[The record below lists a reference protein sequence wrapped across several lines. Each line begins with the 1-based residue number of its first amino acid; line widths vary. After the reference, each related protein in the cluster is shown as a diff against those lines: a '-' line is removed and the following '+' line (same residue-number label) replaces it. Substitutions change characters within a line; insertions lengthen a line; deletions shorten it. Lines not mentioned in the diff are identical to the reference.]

1 MHVTFGTLQL
11 MARIIF
17 GEILVRD
24 AEKLKLKVSSLGSRF
39 FFVWHMLSGVCFICF
54 FFVVAREWSQSI
66 KTCVATKK
74 HVLQALHT
82 VDP

>member
-39 FFVWHMLSGVCFICF
+39 FFCMLSGVYFICF
-54 FFVVAREWSQSI
+54 FFVVARVWPLKKNVCGHK
-66 KTCVATKK
+66 KTRTASS
-74 HVLQALHT
+74 AYS
-82 VDP
+82 